1 MCVCEHNVCLPTGI
15 LGLAQFETCSGD
27 SILQMGC
34 SGVEKL
40 SFTAGQS
47 VEFNIALSHQGAI
60 DNCFNQSIR
69 RVSLF
74 KNEISIVECSN
85 TSCTTSLDP
94 RVKVTRSMGRFD
106 IAIMLRDL
114 STSNSGTYVA
124 NADIRRPSNLMQVC
138 IFKNFSL
145 NVVDPTGTPISH
157 TT

>member
-1 MCVCEHNVCLPTGI
+1 ME
-15 LGLAQFETCSGD
+15 E
-27 SILQMGC
+27 
-34 SGVEKL
+34 L

-60 DNCFNQSIR
+60 DNCFNQSIQ

-114 STSNSGTYVA
+114 STNNSGTYIA
-124 NADIRRPSNLMQVC
+124 YADIRRPSNLMRVC
-138 IFKNFSL
+138 IVKNFSL